1 MKVVI
6 LAGGFGT
13 RLSEETGVRPKPL
26 VEIGDM
32 PIIWHIMKMYSAY
45 GFNEFIICC
54 GYKGYMIKE
63 FFSNYYLK
71 SSDVTFDLKN
81 NNMELHS
88 NSVEPWKVT
97 LIDTGDNSMTG
108 GRVKRVK
115 DYVGNEPFF
124 LTYGDGVSDVN
135 INKLLKFHKEQKTY
149 ATLTAVQPPGRY
161 GAFNLEGNQ
170 KLITSFREKPTGDD
184 NEYGQEVAWINGGF
198 FVLEPE
204 IFDYIEGDATIWER
218 EPMEKLASENQL
230 SAYKHTSFWQSMD
243 SLRDKQV
250 LVNIWESDNIPWKVW

>member
-26 VEIGDM
+26 VEIGEM
-32 PIIWHIMKMYSAY
+32 PIIWHIMKMYSSY
-45 GFNEFIICC
+45 GYNDFIICC

-63 FFSNYYLK
+63 FFANYYLK
-71 SSDVTFDLKN
+71 SSDVTFDLRN
-81 NNMELHS
+81 NKMDLHS
-88 NSVEPWKVT
+88 NNVEPWKVT
-97 LIDTGDNSMTG
+97 LVDTGENSMTG
-108 GRVKRVK
+108 GRVKRIQK
-115 DYVGNEPFF
+115 YIGNEAFL

-135 INKLLKFHKEQKTY
+135 IKDLVSFHKAQKTY

-161 GAFNLEGNQ
+161 GAFNLEGSQ
-170 KLITSFREKPTGDD
+170 KLITNFREKPTGNDTTH
-184 NEYGQEVAWINGGF
+184 EVAWINGGF

-218 EPMEKLASENQL
+218 DPMEKLASENQL
-230 SAYKHTSFWQSMD
+230 SAYKHNGFWQSMD

-250 LVNIWESDNIPWKVW
+250 LVEKWESRNPPWKIW